1 MIQAMRIAINGL
13 ADSKLRLDVTANNL
27 ANINTDEFKSSRVT
41 SQEASPY
48 GVTQHIDSLEHPG
61 FQYVDEQGNL
71 IESSNTD
78 LVQEVVNMM
87 LAEYSFKFNS
97 SAIKTSDSLL
107 GALLDIK
114 A

>member
-13 ADSKLRLDVTANNL
+13 ADAKLRLDVTANNL
-27 ANINTDEFKSSRVT
+27 ANINTNEFKASRVT
-41 SQEASPY
+41 SQENSPY
-48 GVTQHIDSLEHPG
+48 GVSQNIDTLSSPG

-71 IESSNTD
+71 IETSNTD

-107 GALLDIK
+107 GTLLDMK